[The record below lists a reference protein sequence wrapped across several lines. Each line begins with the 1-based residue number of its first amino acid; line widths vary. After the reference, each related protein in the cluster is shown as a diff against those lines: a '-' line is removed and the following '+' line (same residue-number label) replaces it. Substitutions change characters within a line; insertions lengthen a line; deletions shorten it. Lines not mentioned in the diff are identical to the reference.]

1 MNFAIAYCRALV
13 GASAP
18 LVIVEVHI
26 ANGLPSFSIVGLPE
40 TAVKESKDRVRAAL
54 LNSHFTFPRQRITV
68 NLAPADIPKEGSRF
82 DLAIAIGLLAASGQI
97 PNKNLEQYEF
107 VGELALNGLLRP
119 ASGALATAA
128 QTKSAGRTIFLQKD
142 NAAEALLIPDVKII
156 ACNHL
161 LDLSAHLHNQH
172 PLPLSIPTTP
182 TVCTTTPQPDMS
194 EVIGQAHARRALEV
208 AAAGGHNLIMI
219 GPPGTG
225 KTMLASRLPSI
236 QPELTVDEALETA
249 VIHSVSS
256 LDFQP
261 DNWRNPPF
269 RAPHHT
275 SSAAALV
282 GGGSVPKPGEVSL
295 AHNGVLFLDE
305 LTEFNRHV
313 LNVLREPL
321 EAGRIIISRAQG
333 QAEFPA
339 QFQLIAAMN
348 PCPCGYLNDRSERCQ
363 CTEEQVNKYRSRVS
377 GPLLDRIDLHI
388 EVQRSTASLLSLT
401 HPDKQKKEEN
411 SATIRK
417 RVISARTKQIMRT
430 QHLNSKLTT
439 QDIIT
444 HCQLKHE
451 DHHLLEAA
459 IEKLQL
465 SGRAFQRILKVART
479 LADLDGKD
487 NISREHLTEA
497 ISYRQLDRGITRPS
511 RSARPSH

>member
-18 LVIVEVHI
+18 LVTVEVHL

-54 LNSHFTFPRQRITV
+54 LNSHFKFPRQRITV
-68 NLAPADIPKEGSRF
+68 NLAPADIRKEGSRF

-97 PNKNLEQYEF
+97 PNTELNQYEF
-107 VGELALNGLLRP
+107 ISELALNGVLRP
-119 ASGALATAA
+119 VTGALAIAA
-128 QTKSAGRTIFLQKD
+128 QAKTSGRIIVLQQD
-142 NAAEALLIPDVKII
+142 NAAEATLVPNIKTI
-156 ACNHL
+156 ACSHL
-161 LDLSAHLHNQH
+161 LELCAHLHHQQRLP
-172 PLPLSIPTTP
+172 PLPHSEPKISATS
-182 TVCTTTPQPDMS
+182 TTTQQPDMS
-194 EVIGQAHARRALEV
+194 EVIGQTHARRALEI

-236 QPELTVDEALETA
+236 QPQLTVDEALETA
-249 VIHSVSS
+249 VIHSVAS
-256 LDFQP
+256 LGFHP
-261 DNWRNPPF
+261 GHWRNPPF

-282 GGGSVPKPGEVSL
+282 GGGSIPQPGEVSL

-305 LTEFNRHV
+305 FTEFNRHV

-321 EAGRIIISRAQG
+321 EAGRIVISRAQG

-339 QFQLIAAMN
+339 QFQLVAAMN
-348 PCPCGYLNDRSERCQ
+348 PCPCGYLNDHSERCH
-363 CTEEQVNKYRSRVS
+363 CTAEQIKKYRNRVS

-388 EVQRSTASLLSLT
+388 EVQRNTASLLSIT
-401 HPDKQKKEEN
+401 DPCKVKKEES
-411 SATIRK
+411 SARIRQ
-417 RVISARTKQIMRT
+417 RVIAARAKQIERT
-430 QHLNSKLTT
+430 RYLNSRLTT
-439 QDIIT
+439 QDLIA
-444 HCQLKHE
+444 HCQLQQE
-451 DHHLLEAA
+451 DHHLLETA

-479 LADLDGKD
+479 LADLDNQDK
-487 NISREHLTEA
+487 ILRTHLTEA
-497 ISYRQLDRGITRPS
+497 ISYRQLDRGVS
-511 RSARPSH
+511 